1 MTAEFIGGF
10 GVMVLDITIGSIFSA
25 VIPDDLRSR
34 VTGAFQAVNYGT
46 RPLGA
51 LLGGFLGTLIGPRAT
66 LWVAAIG
73 GMTSF
78 LVLLPTSIP
87 RFRMPEAVPDQR
99 SVPAQQGTEDLAS
112 NPV

>member
-1 MTAEFIGGF
+1 D
-10 GVMVLDITIGSIFSA
+10 V
-25 VIPDDLRSR
+25 RSR

-51 LLGGFLGTLIGPRAT
+51 LLGGFLGSPWLLGPRVT

-78 LVLLPTSIP
+78 LVLLPTQIP
-87 RFRMPEAVPDQR
+87 RFRMPAASGGRETPALPD
-99 SVPAQQGTEDLAS
+99 AQDLANS
-112 NPV
+112 AA